1 MILFERKGWA
11 VLVVGFCALLSGCGT
26 PGAPQP
32 PSLNLPAPVEDLSAI
47 RTGDHVTLT
56 WTNPKRNTDKTLLKA
71 GVTARICRREGTE
84 PCNQVGTDL
93 RVAPGNPG

>member
-11 VLVVGFCALLSGCGT
+11 GLAVGLCVLLPGCGT

-47 RTGDHVTLT
+47 RTGDQVALT
-56 WTNPKRNTDKTLLKA
+56 WTMPRRNTDKTLLKQ
-71 GVTARICRREGTE
+71 E
-84 PCNQVGTDL
+84 
-93 RVAPGNPG
+93 